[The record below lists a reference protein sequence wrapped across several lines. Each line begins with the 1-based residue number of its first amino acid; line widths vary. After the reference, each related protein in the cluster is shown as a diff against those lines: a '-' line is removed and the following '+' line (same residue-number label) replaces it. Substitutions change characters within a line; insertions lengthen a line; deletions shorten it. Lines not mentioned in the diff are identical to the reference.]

1 MTFADELISCAKEIW
16 QDYYTHPFVKGMI
29 DGTLDKEKF
38 CLYLIQDTLYLI
50 DYAKAY
56 AHAFIKAK
64 DVPVM
69 RRIYMDMS
77 LIHSAE
83 DMMHI
88 QYLNEFGY
96 SEEEALAKPQLP
108 GCRDY
113 INYMLR
119 TASEGTMEEGIMSVL
134 PCALSYYYIGLYC
147 LEEATKNGT
156 LEGNYFRNWIEEYS
170 GESYKAVFDSS
181 YELCNIITQDSTEKE
196 KERYKEI
203 FLESSRFE
211 LGFWNMAYNDV

>member
-1 MTFADELISCAKEIW
+1 MTFADELISCAQEIW
-16 QDYYTHPFVKGMI
+16 QDYYTHPFVKGMT
-29 DGTLDKEKF
+29 DGTLDREKF
-38 CLYLIQDTLYLI
+38 CHYLIQDTLYLI

-69 RRIYMDMS
+69 RRIYEDMS
-77 LIHSAE
+77 LVHSAE

-88 QYLNEFGY
+88 QYLKEFGY
-96 SEEEALAKPQLP
+96 SEEEALAQPQLP

-113 INYMLR
+113 VNYMLR

-134 PCALSYYYIGLYC
+134 PCALSYYYIGLHC
-147 LEEATKNGT
+147 LKEATRNGT
-156 LEGNYFRNWIEEYS
+156 LEGNYYRAWIEEYS
-170 GESYKAVFDSS
+170 GEGYKAVFDSS

-196 KERYKEI
+196 KKRYKEI

-211 LGFWNMAYNDV
+211 LGFWEMAYA

>member
-1 MTFADELISCAKEIW
+1 MTFAEELISCSQEIW
-16 QDYYTHPFVKGMI
+16 QDYYTHPFITEMI
-29 DGTLDKEKF
+29 DGILDREKF

-69 RRIYMDMS
+69 RRIFVDMS
-77 LIHSAE
+77 LIHSEE

-88 QYLNEFGY
+88 QYLKEFGY
-96 SEEEALAKPQLP
+96 TEEEALRCRQLP

-113 INYMLR
+113 INFMLR
-119 TASEGTMEEGIMSVL
+119 TASEGTMEDGIMSVL
-134 PCALSYYYIGLYC
+134 PCALSYYHIGCRC
-147 LEEATKNGT
+147 LQKAAEKGT
-156 LEGNYFRNWIEEYS
+156 LENNYFRGWIDEYS
-170 GESYKAVFDSS
+170 GESYKNVYDRSCD
-181 YELCNIITQDSTEKE
+181 LCNIITKDSTEKE
-196 KERYKEI
+196 KKRYREI

-211 LGFWNMAYNDV
+211 LGFWDMAYNGK